1 MTSKPSSRLLTITFA
16 CAVAAFA
23 AAQDGDSR
31 PASRPE
37 SAPADKVAAIQ
48 QEYEAEMKAFSAAY
62 KAAATD
68 EAKKKIAEDQNP
80 NPKKWFPRLLE
91 IAKAKDPAAVKALVW
106 ILDQDADSEE
116 GREALAMLGREHA
129 ASSELVGACDALS
142 YSLGR
147 EPEEFLRTAMK
158 SSPHD
163 LVRARAA
170 YTLAQVLRRSAN
182 VSRRLADPSDAED
195 QKNLRKWYEGRVDY
209 LASIDAAKYDK
220 EAEDLLVLVKDKHGS
235 LEAAWGGTLGARAE
249 GDLFEIRNLAIGKV
263 APPIEGEDLFGEA
276 LKLSDFAGKVVV
288 LDFWGHW

>member
-1 MTSKPSSRLLTITFA
+1 MKPSNRLLSITIA

-31 PASRPE
+31 PESRPE

-48 QEYEAEMKAFSAAY
+48 QEYEAAMKAFSEAY
-62 KAAATD
+62 KAADSDA
-68 EAKKKIAEDQNP
+68 AKKKISEENYPKAE
-80 NPKKWFPRLLE
+80 KWFPRLLE

-106 ILDQDADSEE
+106 ILDQEADSKE
-116 GREALAMLGREHA
+116 GREAVGILGRDYA
-129 ASSELVGACDALS
+129 ASADLVGACDALN
-142 YSLGR
+142 YSVGR
-147 EPEEFLRTAMK
+147 ETEDFLRAAMK

-170 YTLAQVLRRSAN
+170 YTLAQVAKRSASL
-182 VSRRLADPSDAED
+182 SRRLADPSDPED
-195 QKNLRKWYEGRVDY
+195 QKNIAKWYEGRTDY

-220 EAEDLLVLVKDKHGS
+220 EAEDLLVGVKEKHGA

-249 GDLFEIRNLAIGKV
+249 ADLFEIRNLAIGKV
-263 APPIEGEDLFGEA
+263 APPIEAEDLFGKA